1 MELAIMNRFL
11 KGKAAEKGIGLKDM
25 SQKINLTRGKVAH
38 PYRIKKIEAKEEGVR
53 EFLFTLGCYE
63 GEEVKIISVLA
74 DNYVIHVKDSR
85 YSIDSDLAKRIVIEE
100 VSEQ

>member
-11 KGKAAEKGIGLKDM
+11 KGKATNKGIGLRDM
-25 SQKINLTRGKVAH
+25 SKNINLTRGKTNH
-38 PYRIKKIEAKEEGVR
+38 PYIIKAIEAKEEGVKD
-53 EFLFTLGCYE
+53 FLFTLGCYE

-85 YSIDSDLAKRIVIEE
+85 YSIDADLAKRIVIEE
-100 VSEQ
+100 VSE